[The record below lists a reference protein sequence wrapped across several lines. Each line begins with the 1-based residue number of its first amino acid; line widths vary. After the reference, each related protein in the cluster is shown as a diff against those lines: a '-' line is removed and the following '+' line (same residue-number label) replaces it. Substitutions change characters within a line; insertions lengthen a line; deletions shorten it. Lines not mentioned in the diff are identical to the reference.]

1 VPNRLI
7 YESSPYLRQ
16 HAGNPV
22 DWYPWGEEALATARN
37 ADKPILLSIGYSA
50 CHWCHVMAHE
60 SFEDEATAALMNDR
74 FVNIKVDRE
83 ERPDLDQIYMMA
95 VQGMTGHGGWPMTV
109 FLTPDGKPFYGGTYF
124 PPNDRQGMPAFR
136 RVLASVSEA
145 YQLRRDEIAD
155 QGERVSSFI
164 RQNTLLAAPVSELD
178 SQVMDDA
185 FEALLRGYD
194 QRNGGFGGAPKF
206 PQAMALEFLLRYY
219 HRTHQPAAMEMVEMT
234 LRKMAAGGMY
244 DQVGGGF
251 HRYSVDDHWLVPHFE
266 KMLYDN
272 ALLSRAYL
280 YAYQVTGQEHYRR
293 IVEET
298 LDYVAREM
306 VDPSGGFYSTLDADS
321 EGHEGKYYV
330 WSAAEFDA
338 VVGAELA
345 PLGRAYF
352 GVTDQGN
359 FEGQNIL
366 TAPMDSE
373 AMARDQGLTPS
384 ELSDRVQTM
393 RARLMEARA
402 PRVRPGLDDKILAA
416 WNGLML
422 RSFAE
427 VARVLGRPHDLAVA
441 IGNAEFFERELWQGG
456 RLYRIHK
463 DGETKIP
470 GFLEDYAAA
479 ADGLLALYQATF
491 DLRWFTLA
499 REIATA
505 MLELFWEEGS
515 DAFFDAAVDAES
527 LVARARD
534 VWDNATPSGTSLASH
549 VLVKLWALTGDPTY
563 QHVVESTLSTLA
575 DAVRQHAVGMGNL
588 ASALELYLAPPQE
601 VAVVGTRGADD
612 TQRLLEALRARY
624 LPNAVLAHADPA
636 SEAAS
641 ISIPLLADRLSVD
654 GRATA
659 YVCRGQVCDLPTTDA
674 DDLLAKLSVQP
685 GSA

>member
-1 VPNRLI
+1 
-7 YESSPYLRQ
+7 
-16 HAGNPV
+16 
-22 DWYPWGEEALATARN
+22 
-37 ADKPILLSIGYSA
+37 
-50 CHWCHVMAHE
+50 MAHE
-60 SFEDEATAALMNDR
+60 SFEDEATAALMNER

-124 PPNDRQGMPAFR
+124 PPTDRQGMHSFR
-136 RVLASVSEA
+136 SVLTSVSEA
-145 YQLRRDEIAD
+145 YQFRRAEIVD

-164 RQNTLLAAPVSELD
+164 RQNTLLAAPVSELS
-178 SQVMDDA
+178 SQVLDDA
-185 FEALLRGYD
+185 FDALLHGYD
-194 QRNGGFGGAPKF
+194 SRNGGFGGAPKF
-206 PQAMALEFLLRYY
+206 PQAMALEFLLRYH
-219 HRTHQPAAMEMVEMT
+219 HRTQQPAALEMVEVT

-280 YAYQVTGQEHYRR
+280 YAYQVTGQERYRR

-298 LDYVAREM
+298 LDFVAREM
-306 VDPSGGFYSTLDADS
+306 VDAGGGFYSTLDADS

-330 WSAAEFDA
+330 WSAPQFDA

-352 GVTDQGN
+352 SVTDGGN

-366 TAPMDSE
+366 TSPMDPE
-373 AMARDQGLTPS
+373 AVAGDQGLTLD
-384 ELSDRVQTM
+384 ELGDRVQA
-393 RARLMEARA
+393 ARVRLLEERS

-427 VARVLGRPHDLAVA
+427 AARALGRPEDLAVA
-441 IGNAEFFERELWQGG
+441 VANAEFVQRELWRDG

-463 DGETKIP
+463 DGETKIR
-470 GFLEDYAAA
+470 GYLEDYAAV

-491 DLRWFTLA
+491 DLRWFILA
-499 REIATA
+499 RDIAAA
-505 MLELFWEEGS
+505 MLELFWEEES
-515 DAFFDAAVDAES
+515 TAFFDAAVDAES

-549 VLVKLWALTGDPTY
+549 ALVKLWALTGDPTY
-563 QHVVESTLSTLA
+563 QHVVESTLATLA

-601 VAVVGTRGADD
+601 VAVVGQAHADD
-612 TQRLLEALRARY
+612 TRRLLDALRRRY
-624 LPNAVLAHADPA
+624 LPNAIVAYADR
-636 SEAAS
+636 SDGEAIAN
-641 ISIPLLADRLSVD
+641 IPLLADRPLVS

-674 DDLLAKLSVQP
+674 DELLAKLS
-685 GSA
+685 G